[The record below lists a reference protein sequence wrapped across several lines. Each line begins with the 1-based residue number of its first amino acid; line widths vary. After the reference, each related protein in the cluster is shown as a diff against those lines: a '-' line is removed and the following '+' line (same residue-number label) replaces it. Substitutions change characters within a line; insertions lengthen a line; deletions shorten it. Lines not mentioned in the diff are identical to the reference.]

1 MMKLWLLITLL
12 LPQWAFAKTVLI
24 VDSYGD
30 DWAWN
35 QDYVEAVKQ
44 TLHENTEVIEAP
56 LLLQHIPKSH
66 FKYAAESV
74 YQRYLQIQPDVVV
87 LVDDNAFE
95 TLYPMLYLENAD
107 IVFVG
112 VNKNPRAMLE
122 RYTGRA
128 RVTGVIERPNFL
140 RTLGDVAS
148 ILDDEHRKILMLFD
162 AGTTG
167 KATRTSMQAQ
177 YELFKN
183 ELNVDVQF
191 MSASTERG
199 WQRMI
204 LTAKARG
211 FGAVILGEYQDLVN
225 SRGQSIDPKLLL
237 SWTRK
242 YSQVPLFSFWSFS
255 IGTGKAAGG
264 VTIATQEDGRL
275 AGEMVNNILGNRESA
290 ATLPI
295 RLGTMGMGIYS
306 TSELERWGLNVPLG
320 WVVKSD

>member
-1 MMKLWLLITLL
+1 
-12 LPQWAFAKTVLI
+12 
-24 VDSYGD
+24 
-30 DWAWN
+30 
-35 QDYVEAVKQ
+35 
-44 TLHENTEVIEAP
+44 
-56 LLLQHIPKSH
+56 
-66 FKYAAESV
+66 
-74 YQRYLQIQPDVVV
+74 
-87 LVDDNAFE
+87 
-95 TLYPMLYLENAD
+95 
-107 IVFVG
+107 
-112 VNKNPRAMLE
+112 
-122 RYTGRA
+122 
-128 RVTGVIERPNFL
+128 
-140 RTLGDVAS
+140 
-148 ILDDEHRKILMLFD
+148 
-162 AGTTG
+162 
-167 KATRTSMQAQ
+167 MQAQ

-204 LTAKARG
+204 LTAKSRS

-264 VTIATQEDGRL
+264 VTIATHEDGRL
-275 AGEMVNNILGNRESA
+275 AGEMVNNILENRVSA